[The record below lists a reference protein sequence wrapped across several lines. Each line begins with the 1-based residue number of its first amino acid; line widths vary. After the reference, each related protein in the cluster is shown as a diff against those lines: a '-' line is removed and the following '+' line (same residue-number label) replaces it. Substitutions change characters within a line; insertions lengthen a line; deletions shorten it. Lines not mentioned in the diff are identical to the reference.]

1 MGEIIEIA
9 AGEFKAKCLK
19 LMDAVQEEG
28 TEFVITKRGKPV
40 AKLVPIAPKRRK
52 PIFGC
57 MKGRIKITGDIM
69 APLDVKWNAMKDPP
83 CDDV

>member
-1 MGEIIEIA
+1 MSETIEIA

-28 TEFVITKRGKPV
+28 TDFVISKRGKPV
-40 AKLVPIAPKRRK
+40 AQKRRK